1 MPVNL
6 VVLNAKR
13 DVAGRY
19 PLNLDAGGVFSQTI
33 PTAESAPT
41 GPWRVYLE
49 RPKPVDAQSRT
60 GTTYLGET
68 VVRVEEFQPD
78 RLKIKA
84 TFEPGTSDG
93 WRSPDDLVVAV

>member
-1 MPVNL
+1 M
-6 VVLNAKR
+6 
-13 DVAGRY
+13 
-19 PLNLDAGGVFSQTI
+19 
-33 PTAESAPT
+33 
-41 GPWRVYLE
+41 E